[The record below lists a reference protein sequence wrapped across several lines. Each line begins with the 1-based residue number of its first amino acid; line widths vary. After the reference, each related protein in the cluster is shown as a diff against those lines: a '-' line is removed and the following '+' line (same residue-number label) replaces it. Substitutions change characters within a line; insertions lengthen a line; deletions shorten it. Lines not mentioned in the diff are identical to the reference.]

1 MTSDQTPVHGKCL
14 KTGCLN
20 DLKTILLTFD
30 VEDWFQVE
38 NFKGYIPFSS
48 WNDHELRVEK
58 NIHFILDLLDSFPFH
73 PKATF
78 FILGWIAKR
87 LPAMVRQIH
96 KRGHEVASHGNL
108 HHLCTNQSLKEVEQD
123 ITYGKALLQDIM
135 GHEVFGYRAPSFA
148 INNDILSIIKDTGHI
163 YDSSYNSFS
172 MHGRYGILNLPEN
185 KRKNAAYKIDDNFFE
200 LPISN
205 LTLHQKTFPLG
216 GGGYFRL
223 IPFPLFKLGMNW
235 VLNQENAFVFYSHP
249 WEFDPDQ
256 PRVEQ
261 ASIGFKFRHYINL
274 NQTQKK
280 FEALIKNF
288 SNTKFISCI
297 DYLR

>member
-1 MTSDQTPVHGKCL
+1 M
-14 KTGCLN
+14 
-20 DLKTILLTFD
+20 LLTFD

-38 NFKGYIPFSS
+38 NFKDYIPFSS

-58 NIHFILDLLDSFPFH
+58 NIHLILDLLDSFSFQ

-78 FILGWIAKR
+78 FVLGWIAKK
-87 LPAMVRQIH
+87 LPDMVKEIH

-108 HHLCTNQSLKEVEQD
+108 HHLCTTLSFKEVEQD
-123 ITYGKALLQDIM
+123 IKDGKALLEDIIN
-135 GHEVFGYRAPSFA
+135 HEVFGYRAPSFA
-148 INNDILSIIKDTGHI
+148 INNDILKIIKDTGHV

-172 MHGRYGILNLPEN
+172 MHKRYGTIDLSGYT
-185 KRKNAAYKIDDNFFE
+185 KKGAAFKIADDFFE

-205 LTLHQKTFPLG
+205 LTISQKTFPLG

-223 IPFPLFKLGMNW
+223 IPFPLFKRGLNW
-235 VLNQENAFVFYSHP
+235 VLNKEKAFLFYSHP

-261 ASIGFKFRHYINL
+261 ASKSFKFRHYINL
-274 NQTQKK
+274 NRTQKK
-280 FEALIKNF
+280 LESMIKNF
-288 SNTKFISCI
+288 NSLKFISCI
-297 DYLR
+297 DYLRQTN

>member
-1 MTSDQTPVHGKCL
+1 M
-14 KTGCLN
+14 
-20 DLKTILLTFD
+20 KTILLTFD

-38 NFKGYIPFSS
+38 NFKDYIPFSS

-58 NIHFILDLLDSFPFH
+58 NIHLILDLLDSFPFQ

-78 FILGWIAKR
+78 FVLGWVARK
-87 LPAMVRQIH
+87 LPGMVKEIH

-108 HHLCTNQSLKEVEQD
+108 HHLCTNQSLTEAKQD
-123 ITYGKALLQDIM
+123 LKDGKALLEDII
-135 GHEVFGYRAPSFA
+135 GQKIFGYRAPSFA
-148 INNDILSIIKDTGHI
+148 INNDILKMIQDTGHV

-172 MHGRYGILNLPEN
+172 MHKRYGTIDLSAHT
-185 KRKNAAYKIDDNFFE
+185 KKGAAFKIADDFFE

-205 LTLHQKTFPLG
+205 LTINQKTFPLG

-223 IPFPLFKLGMNW
+223 IPFSLFKRGMNLI
-235 VLNQENAFVFYSHP
+235 LNKDKTFLFYSHP

-261 ASIGFKFRHYINL
+261 ASTSFKFRHYINL
-274 NQTQKK
+274 NKTQKK
-280 FEALIKNF
+280 LESLIKNF
-288 SNTKFISCI
+288 NNLKFTSCI
-297 DYLR
+297 DHLRQTY

>member
-1 MTSDQTPVHGKCL
+1 M
-14 KTGCLN
+14 

-38 NFKGYIPFSS
+38 NFKDYIPFSS

-58 NIHFILDLLDSFPFH
+58 NIHLILDLLDSFSFQ

-78 FILGWIAKR
+78 FVLGWIARK
-87 LPAMVRQIH
+87 LPAMVKEIH

-108 HHLCTNQSLKEVEQD
+108 HHLCTTLSLTAAKQD
-123 ITYGKALLQDIM
+123 IKDGKALLEDIID
-135 GHEVFGYRAPSFA
+135 HEVFGYRAPSFA
-148 INNDILSIIKDTGHI
+148 INNDILKVIKDTGHV

-172 MHGRYGILNLPEN
+172 MHKRYGTLNLPAN
-185 KRKNAAYKIDDNFFE
+185 AKKDAAYKMSDNFFE

-205 LTLHQKTFPLG
+205 LTINQKTFPLG

-223 IPFPLFKLGMNW
+223 IPFPLFKRGMNW
-235 VLNQENAFVFYSHP
+235 VLNKDKAFLFYSHP

-261 ASIGFKFRHYINL
+261 ASTSFKFRHYINL
-274 NQTQKK
+274 NQTQEKL
-280 FEALIKNF
+280 ESLIKNF
-288 SNTKFISCI
+288 NNLKFTSCI
-297 DYLR
+297 DYLHDLCATHQT